1 MRGLVVSSLAAG
13 GGLVQT
19 GGVAV
24 AFALLVG
31 SMFGIALGVM
41 PEVSASA
48 APAVVLLCALLA
60 AMLSLEVV
68 WHRPLASGRVDLL
81 VISGRGH
88 LEVVGAMMV
97 SHWVLAGLPLAC
109 AGMMLGVMLNM
120 TVTLSAFA
128 SMALATF
135 YLSVTGAVAALLT
148 QGARYGG
155 VLLVVLVLPL
165 QVPMLILGL
174 LALTDGQLDPQ
185 SINPYVQLQLAL
197 VVFATLPL
205 LALAAW
211 LLRAQQ
217 AR

>member
-1 MRGLVVSSLAAG
+1 MRGLLASSLVAG

-41 PEVSASA
+41 PEISARA
-48 APAVVLLCALLA
+48 APAVVLLCAMLA
-60 AMLSLEVV
+60 AMLSLEAV
-68 WHRPLASGRVDLL
+68 WHRPLATGRVDLL
-81 VISGRGH
+81 VLSGRSP
-88 LEVVGAMMV
+88 LEVVSAMIAA
-97 SHWVLAGLPLAC
+97 HWLLAGVPLAC
-109 AGMMLGVMLNM
+109 AAVLLAVMLNM
-120 TVTLSAFA
+120 AVTVTVFVAVL
-128 SMALATF
+128 LATF

-148 QGARYGG
+148 HGARYGG

-185 SINPYVQLQLAL
+185 SITPYVQLQLAL
-197 VVFATLPL
+197 AMFATLPL
-205 LALAAW
+205 VALAAW
-211 LLRAQQ
+211 LLRAAQ